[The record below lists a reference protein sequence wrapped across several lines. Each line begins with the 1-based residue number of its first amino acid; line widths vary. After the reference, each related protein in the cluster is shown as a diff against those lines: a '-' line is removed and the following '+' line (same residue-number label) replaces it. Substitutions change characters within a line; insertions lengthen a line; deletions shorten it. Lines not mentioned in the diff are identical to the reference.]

1 MLAFFVRRVI
11 YAIIAMWAVSVI
23 SFVIIN
29 LPAGDFVTTY
39 IATQL
44 ATGNLILEHEAES
57 LREFYG
63 LNDPIYIQ
71 YTKWITRILRGQLG
85 FSFEF
90 EAPVEQVLRMNL
102 FETLILGAGAVV
114 FIWVVAI
121 PIGIYSA
128 VKQYSIGDY
137 TATFFGFLG
146 LGIPDFLIALV
157 LMWLIWDNT
166 GFLATGL
173 YSDEY
178 RTAAWSF
185 AKIWDLAKHLILPVA
200 ILGTAGTAALVRVM
214 RANLLDEL
222 KKPYVTTA
230 RAKGLTEWQI
240 IMKYPVR
247 YALNPVISLTAYILP
262 FIISGSV
269 VLSFVLDL
277 PTIGRDFLRA
287 LTAQDIY
294 LSGAVI
300 LFSGWLTI
308 IGTFGSDLLLA
319 WVDPRIRLEED

>member
-1 MLAFFVRRVI
+1 MLAFVLRRLI
-11 YAIIAMWAVSVI
+11 YAVIAMWAVSII

-44 ATGNLILEHEAES
+44 ATGNLVLEDEAES

-63 LNDPIYIQ
+63 LNDPVYVQ
-71 YTKWITRILRGQLG
+71 YSKWITRILQGELG

-90 EAPVEQVLRMNL
+90 NAPVRTVLEMNL
-102 FETLILGAGAVV
+102 LNTLVLGVFAVV
-114 FIWVVAI
+114 FVWCMAI

-128 VKQYSIGDY
+128 VKQYSPGDY
-137 TATFFGFLG
+137 VATFFGYAG
-146 LGIPDFLIALV
+146 LAIPDFMIALV
-157 LMWLIWDNT
+157 AASLIWTTT
-166 GFLATGL
+166 GYLAVGL
-173 YSDEY
+173 YSVEY
-178 RTAAWSF
+178 QTAPWSL
-185 AKIWDLAKHLILPVA
+185 AKAWDLVKHLLLPVI
-200 ILGTAGTAALVRVM
+200 ILGTAGTATLIRIM

-230 RAKGLTEWQI
+230 RAKGLTEWQVI
-240 IMKYPVR
+240 RKYPVR
-247 YALNPVISLTAYILP
+247 YALNPVISMTAYILP

-269 VLSFVLDL
+269 ILSVVLDL

-287 LTAQDIY
+287 LLAQDVY

-300 LFSGWLTI
+300 LASGWLTI
-308 IGTFGSDLLLA
+308 IGTFVSDLLLA

>member
-1 MLAFFVRRVI
+1 MLAFVLRRLI
-11 YAIIAMWAVSVI
+11 YAVIAMWAVSII

-44 ATGNLILEHEAES
+44 ATGNLVLEDEAES

-63 LNDPIYIQ
+63 LNDPVYVQ
-71 YTKWITRILRGQLG
+71 YSKWITRILQGELG

-90 EAPVEQVLRMNL
+90 NAPVRTVLEMNL
-102 FETLILGAGAVV
+102 LNTLVLGVFAVV
-114 FIWVVAI
+114 FVWCMAI

-128 VKQYSIGDY
+128 VKQYSPGDY
-137 TATFFGFLG
+137 TATFFGYAG
-146 LGIPDFLIALV
+146 LAIPDFMIALV
-157 LMWLIWDNT
+157 AASLIWTTT
-166 GFLATGL
+166 GYLAVGL
-173 YSDEY
+173 YSVEY
-178 RTAAWSF
+178 QTAPWSF
-185 AKIWDLAKHLILPVA
+185 AKTWDLVKHLLLPVI
-200 ILGTAGTAALVRVM
+200 ILGTAGTATLIRIM

-230 RAKGLTEWQI
+230 RAKGLTEWQVI
-240 IMKYPVR
+240 RKYPVR
-247 YALNPVISLTAYILP
+247 YALNPVISMTAYILP

-269 VLSFVLDL
+269 ILSVVLDL

-287 LTAQDIY
+287 LLAQDVY

-300 LFSGWLTI
+300 LASGWLTI
-308 IGTFGSDLLLA
+308 IGTFVSDLLLA

>member
-1 MLAFFVRRVI
+1 MLSFLIRRFI

-44 ATGNLILEHEAES
+44 ATGNLILEDEAES

-63 LNDPIYIQ
+63 LNDPVYVQ
-71 YTKWITRILRGQLG
+71 YGKWIGRILRGQLG

-90 EAPVEQVLRMNL
+90 NAPVRQVLEMNL
-102 FETLILGAGAVV
+102 LNTILLGVFAVV
-114 FIWVVAI
+114 FVWVVAI

-128 VKQYSIGDY
+128 VKQYSVGDY
-137 TATFFGFLG
+137 VVTFFGYMG
-146 LGIPDFLIALV
+146 LAIPDFLIALV
-157 LMWLIWDNT
+157 LAYVIFDLT

-173 YSDEY
+173 YSADY
-178 RTAAWSF
+178 QTAPWSF
-185 AKIWDLAKHLILPVA
+185 AKVWDLIKHLIMPVA
-200 ILGTAGTAALVRVM
+200 ILGTAGTATIIRIL

-230 RAKGLTEWQI
+230 RAKGLTEWQL

-247 YALNPVISLTAYILP
+247 YALNPVISMTAYILP

-269 VLSFVLDL
+269 ILSTVLDL

-300 LFSGWLTI
+300 LFAGWLTI
-308 IGTFGSDLLLA
+308 LGTFISDLLLA
-319 WVDPRIRLEED
+319 WVDPRVRLEDS

>member
-1 MLAFFVRRVI
+1 MLAFFIRRII

-44 ATGNLILEHEAES
+44 ATGNLILEAEAES
-57 LREFYG
+57 LREHYG
-63 LNDPIYIQ
+63 LNDPVYVQ
-71 YTKWITRILRGQLG
+71 YAKWFTRILRGQLG

-90 EAPVEQVLRMNL
+90 TEPVRIVLERNL
-102 FETLILGAGAVV
+102 LNTLLLGTFTVV

-128 VKQYSIGDY
+128 VKQYSVGDY
-137 TATFFGFLG
+137 VATFLGFLG
-146 LGIPDFLIALV
+146 LGIPDFLIGLVAL
-157 LMWLIWDNT
+157 WLILDLT

-173 YSDEY
+173 YSVEY

-185 AKIWDLAKHLILPVA
+185 AKMWDLAKHLILPVA
-200 ILGTAGTAALVRVM
+200 ILGTAGTAALIRVT

-230 RAKGLTEWQI
+230 RAKGLTEWQL

-247 YALNPVISLTAYILP
+247 YALNPVISLTAYVLP

-277 PTIGRDFLRA
+277 PTIGRDFLKA

-308 IGTFGSDLLLA
+308 IGTFVSDLLLA

>member
-1 MLAFFVRRVI
+1 MLTFFLRRII

-44 ATGNLILEHEAES
+44 ATGNLVLEDEAES
-57 LREFYG
+57 LRDFYG

-71 YTKWITRILRGQLG
+71 YSKWITRILQGNLG

-90 EAPVEQVLRMNL
+90 NAPVRTVLEMNL
-102 FETLILGAGAVV
+102 FNTLILGAGAIV
-114 FIWVVAI
+114 FIWIVAI
-121 PIGIYSA
+121 PIGIFSA

-137 TATFFGFLG
+137 IATFFGFLG
-146 LGIPDFLIALV
+146 IGIPDFLIGLVAL
-157 LMWLIWDNT
+157 WLIFDLT
-166 GFLATGL
+166 GFLAVGL
-173 YSDEY
+173 NDIEY
-178 RTAAWSF
+178 RNAAWSF
-185 AKIWDLAKHLILPVA
+185 AKVWDLVKHLILPVV
-200 ILGTAGTAALVRVM
+200 ILGTAGTATLIRIM

-230 RAKGLTEWQI
+230 RAKGLTEWQL

-269 VLSFVLDL
+269 VLSYVLDL

-300 LFSGWLTI
+300 LGSGWLTI
-308 IGTFGSDLLLA
+308 IGTFVSDLLLA
-319 WVDPRIRLEED
+319 WVDPRIRLEDD

>member
-1 MLAFFVRRVI
+1 MLAFFVRRLI
-11 YAIIAMWAVSVI
+11 YAVIAMWAVSVI

-44 ATGNLILEHEAES
+44 ATGNLILEDEAES
-57 LREFYG
+57 LRDFYG
-63 LNDPIYIQ
+63 LNDPVYVQ
-71 YTKWITRILRGQLG
+71 YAKWITRILRGQLG

-90 EAPVEQVLRMNL
+90 NAPVRQVLGMNL
-102 FETLILGAGAVV
+102 FNTLILGAGAIV
-114 FIWVVAI
+114 FIWIVAI

-128 VKQYSIGDY
+128 VKQYSPGDY
-137 TATFFGFLG
+137 IATFFGFLG
-146 LGIPDFLIALV
+146 IGIPDFLIGLVAL
-157 LMWLIWDNT
+157 WLIFDLT
-166 GFLATGL
+166 GFLAVGL
-173 YSDEY
+173 YSVEY
-178 RTAAWSF
+178 RTAPWSF
-185 AKIWDLAKHLILPVA
+185 AKAWDLAKHLILPVA
-200 ILGTAGTAALVRVM
+200 ILGTAGTATLIRIM

-230 RAKGLTEWQI
+230 RAKGLTEWQLI
-240 IMKYPVR
+240 AKYPVR

-269 VLSFVLDL
+269 VLSYVLDL

-300 LFSGWLTI
+300 LFAGWLTI

-319 WVDPRIRLEED
+319 WVDPRIRLEDD

>member
-1 MLAFFVRRVI
+1 MLAFFIRRFI
-11 YAIIAMWAVSVI
+11 YAIIAMWAVSII

-44 ATGNLILEHEAES
+44 ATGNLVLEEEAES

-63 LNDPIYIQ
+63 LNDPIYVQ

-90 EAPVEQVLRMNL
+90 TEPVRTVLERNL
-102 FETLILGAGAVV
+102 LETVLLGAFAVV
-114 FIWVVAI
+114 FIWIVAI

-128 VKQYSIGDY
+128 VKQYSPGDY
-137 TATFFGFLG
+137 IATFFGFLG

-157 LMWLIWDNT
+157 MLWLIWDNT

-173 YSDEY
+173 YSAEY
-178 RTAAWSF
+178 TTAPWSF
-185 AKIWDLAKHLILPVA
+185 AKVWDLVKHLILPVT
-200 ILGTAGTAALVRVM
+200 ILGTAGTATLVRIM

-230 RAKGLTEWQI
+230 RAKGVTEFQL

-262 FIISGSV
+262 FIISGSII
-269 VLSFVLDL
+269 LSFVLDL

-287 LTAQDIY
+287 LLAQDIY

-308 IGTFGSDLLLA
+308 VGTFFSDLLLA

>member
-1 MLAFFVRRVI
+1 MLAFFLRRLI
-11 YAIIAMWAVSVI
+11 YAIIAMWAVSVV

-44 ATGNLILEHEAES
+44 ATGNLILEDEAES

-63 LNDPIYIQ
+63 LNDPVYLQ

-90 EAPVEQVLRMNL
+90 NAPVEQVLRMNL
-102 FETLILGAGAVV
+102 LETVVLGTGAIV
-114 FIWVVAI
+114 FIWIVAI
-121 PIGIYSA
+121 PIGVYSA

-308 IGTFGSDLLLA
+308 LGTFGSDLLLA

>member
-1 MLAFFVRRVI
+1 MLAFVLRRLI
-11 YAIIAMWAVSVI
+11 YAIIAMWAVSII

-44 ATGNLILEHEAES
+44 ATGNLVLEDEAES

-63 LNDPIYIQ
+63 LNDPVYVQ
-71 YTKWITRILRGQLG
+71 YSKWITRILQGELG

-90 EAPVEQVLRMNL
+90 NAPVRTVLEMNL
-102 FETLILGAGAVV
+102 LNTLVLGVFAVV
-114 FIWVVAI
+114 FVWCMAI

-128 VKQYSIGDY
+128 VKQYSPGDY
-137 TATFFGFLG
+137 TATFFGYAG
-146 LGIPDFLIALV
+146 LAIPDFMIALV
-157 LMWLIWDNT
+157 AASLIWTTT
-166 GFLATGL
+166 GYLAVGL
-173 YSDEY
+173 YSVEY
-178 RTAAWSF
+178 QTAPWSF
-185 AKIWDLAKHLILPVA
+185 AKAWDLVKHLLLPVI
-200 ILGTAGTAALVRVM
+200 ILGTAGTATLIRIM

-230 RAKGLTEWQI
+230 RAKGLTEWQVI
-240 IMKYPVR
+240 RKYPVR
-247 YALNPVISLTAYILP
+247 YALNPVISMTAYILP

-269 VLSFVLDL
+269 ILSVVLDL

-287 LTAQDIY
+287 LLAQDVY

-300 LFSGWLTI
+300 LASGWLTI
-308 IGTFGSDLLLA
+308 IGTFVSDLLLA

>member
-44 ATGNLILEHEAES
+44 ATGNLVLEAEAES
-57 LREFYG
+57 LREHYG
-63 LNDPIYIQ
+63 LNDPVYVQ
-71 YTKWITRILRGQLG
+71 YSKWITRILRGQLG

-90 EAPVEQVLRMNL
+90 TEPVRTVLERNL
-102 FETLILGAGAVV
+102 LNTLLLGTFTVV

-128 VKQYSIGDY
+128 VKQYSVGDY
-137 TATFFGFLG
+137 VATFLGFLG
-146 LGIPDFLIALV
+146 LGIPDFLIGLIAL
-157 LMWLIWDNT
+157 WLILDLT

-173 YSDEY
+173 YSVEY

-185 AKIWDLAKHLILPVA
+185 AKMWDLAKHMILPVA
-200 ILGTAGTAALVRVM
+200 ILGTAGTAALIRVT

-230 RAKGLTEWQI
+230 RAKGLTEWQL

-247 YALNPVISLTAYILP
+247 YALNPVISLTAYVLP

-277 PTIGRDFLRA
+277 PTIGRDFLKA

-308 IGTFGSDLLLA
+308 IGTFVSDLLLA

>member
-1 MLAFFVRRVI
+1 MLAFVLRRLI
-11 YAIIAMWAVSVI
+11 YAVIAMWAVSII

-44 ATGNLILEHEAES
+44 ATGNIVLEDEAES

-63 LNDPIYIQ
+63 LNDPVYVQ
-71 YTKWITRILRGQLG
+71 YSKWITRILQGELG

-90 EAPVEQVLRMNL
+90 NAPVRTVLEMNL
-102 FETLILGAGAVV
+102 LNTLVLGVFAVV
-114 FIWVVAI
+114 FVWCMAI

-128 VKQYSIGDY
+128 VKQYSPGDY
-137 TATFFGFLG
+137 FATFFGYAG
-146 LGIPDFLIALV
+146 LAIPDFMIALV
-157 LMWLIWDNT
+157 VASLIWTTT
-166 GFLATGL
+166 GYLAVGL
-173 YSDEY
+173 YSVEY
-178 RTAAWSF
+178 QTAPWSF
-185 AKIWDLAKHLILPVA
+185 AKAWDLTKHLLLPVI
-200 ILGTAGTAALVRVM
+200 ILGTAGTATLIRIM

-230 RAKGLTEWQI
+230 RAKGLTEWQVI
-240 IMKYPVR
+240 RKYPVR
-247 YALNPVISLTAYILP
+247 YALNPVISMTAYILP

-269 VLSFVLDL
+269 ILSVVLDL

-287 LTAQDIY
+287 LLAQDVY

-300 LFSGWLTI
+300 LASGWLTI
-308 IGTFGSDLLLA
+308 IGTFVSDLLLA

>member
-1 MLAFFVRRVI
+1 MLAFLIRRFI

-44 ATGNLILEHEAES
+44 ATGNLVLEDEAES
-57 LREFYG
+57 LRDFYG
-63 LNDPIYIQ
+63 LNDPVYVQ
-71 YTKWITRILRGQLG
+71 YSKWITRILQGKLG

-90 EAPVEQVLRMNL
+90 NAPVETVLAMNL
-102 FETLILGAGAVV
+102 LNTLLLGAGAIF
-114 FIWVVAI
+114 FIWIVAI

-128 VKQYSIGDY
+128 VKQYSPGDY
-137 TATFFGFLG
+137 VATFFGYLG
-146 LGIPDFLIALV
+146 LAIPDFLIALV
-157 LMWLIWDNT
+157 VAYLIFDLT
-166 GFLATGL
+166 GFLATDL
-173 YSDEY
+173 YSAEY
-178 RTAAWSF
+178 RTAPWSF
-185 AKIWDLAKHLILPVA
+185 AKAWDLMKHLVLPVI
-200 ILGTAGTAALVRVM
+200 ILGTAGTATLIRIT

-230 RAKGLTEWQI
+230 RAKGLTEWQL

-269 VLSFVLDL
+269 ILSTVLDL

-319 WVDPRIRLEED
+319 WVDPRIRLEGD

>member
-1 MLAFFVRRVI
+1 MLAFVLRRLI
-11 YAIIAMWAVSVI
+11 YAVIAMWAVSII

-44 ATGNLILEHEAES
+44 ATGNLVLEDEAES

-63 LNDPIYIQ
+63 LNDPVYVQ
-71 YTKWITRILRGQLG
+71 YSKWITRILQGELG

-90 EAPVEQVLRMNL
+90 NAPVRTVLEMNL
-102 FETLILGAGAVV
+102 LNTLVLGVFAVIFV
-114 FIWVVAI
+114 WCMAI

-128 VKQYSIGDY
+128 VKQYSPGDY
-137 TATFFGFLG
+137 FATFFGYAG
-146 LGIPDFLIALV
+146 LAIPDFMIALV
-157 LMWLIWDNT
+157 VASLIWSTT
-166 GFLATGL
+166 GYLAVGL
-173 YSDEY
+173 YSVEY
-178 RTAAWSF
+178 QTAPWSF
-185 AKIWDLAKHLILPVA
+185 AKAWDLVKHLLLPVI
-200 ILGTAGTAALVRVM
+200 ILGTAGTATLIRIM

-230 RAKGLTEWQI
+230 RAKGLTEWQVI
-240 IMKYPVR
+240 RKYPVR
-247 YALNPVISLTAYILP
+247 YALNPVISMTAYILP

-269 VLSFVLDL
+269 ILSVVLDL

-287 LTAQDIY
+287 LLAQDVY

-300 LFSGWLTI
+300 LASGWLTI
-308 IGTFGSDLLLA
+308 IGTFVSDLLLA

>member
-1 MLAFFVRRVI
+1 MLAFILRRLI
-11 YAIIAMWAVSVI
+11 YAVIAMWAVSII

-44 ATGNLILEHEAES
+44 ATGNLVLEDEAES

-63 LNDPIYIQ
+63 LNDPVYVQ
-71 YTKWITRILRGQLG
+71 YAKWITRILQGELG

-90 EAPVEQVLRMNL
+90 NAPVRTVLEMNL
-102 FETLILGAGAVV
+102 LNTLVLGVFAVV
-114 FIWVVAI
+114 FVWCMAI

-128 VKQYSIGDY
+128 VKQYSPGDY
-137 TATFFGFLG
+137 VATFFGYAG
-146 LGIPDFLIALV
+146 LAIPDFMIALV
-157 LMWLIWDNT
+157 AASLIWTTT
-166 GFLATGL
+166 GYLAVGL
-173 YSDEY
+173 YSVEY
-178 RTAAWSF
+178 QTAPWSL
-185 AKIWDLAKHLILPVA
+185 AKAWDLVKHLLLPVI
-200 ILGTAGTAALVRVM
+200 ILGTAGTATLIRIM

-230 RAKGLTEWQI
+230 RAKGLTEWQVI
-240 IMKYPVR
+240 RKYPVR
-247 YALNPVISLTAYILP
+247 YALNPVISMTAYILP

-269 VLSFVLDL
+269 ILSVVLDL

-287 LTAQDIY
+287 LLAQDVY

-300 LFSGWLTI
+300 LASGWLTI
-308 IGTFGSDLLLA
+308 IGTFVSDLLLA

>member
-1 MLAFFVRRVI
+1 MLAFVLRRLI
-11 YAIIAMWAVSVI
+11 YAVIAMWAVSII

-44 ATGNLILEHEAES
+44 ATGNLVLEDEAES

-63 LNDPIYIQ
+63 LNDPVYVQ
-71 YTKWITRILRGQLG
+71 YAKWITRILQGELG

-90 EAPVEQVLRMNL
+90 NAPVRTVLEMNL
-102 FETLILGAGAVV
+102 LNTLVLGVFAVV
-114 FIWVVAI
+114 FVWCMAI

-128 VKQYSIGDY
+128 VKQYSPGDY
-137 TATFFGFLG
+137 VATFFGYAG
-146 LGIPDFLIALV
+146 LAIPDFMIALV
-157 LMWLIWDNT
+157 AASLIWTTT
-166 GFLATGL
+166 GYLAVGL
-173 YSDEY
+173 YSVEY
-178 RTAAWSF
+178 QTAPWSL
-185 AKIWDLAKHLILPVA
+185 AKAWDLVKHLLLPVI
-200 ILGTAGTAALVRVM
+200 ILGTAGTATLIRIM

-230 RAKGLTEWQI
+230 RAKGLTEWQVI
-240 IMKYPVR
+240 RKYPVR
-247 YALNPVISLTAYILP
+247 YALNPVISMTAYILP

-269 VLSFVLDL
+269 ILSVVLDL

-287 LTAQDIY
+287 LLAQDVY

-300 LFSGWLTI
+300 LASGWLTI
-308 IGTFGSDLLLA
+308 IGTFVSDLLLA

>member
-1 MLAFFVRRVI
+1 MLAFFLRRVI
-11 YAIIAMWAVSVI
+11 YAVIAMWAVSVI

-44 ATGNLILEHEAES
+44 ATGNLVLEDEAES

-63 LNDPIYIQ
+63 LNDPVYVQ
-71 YTKWITRILRGQLG
+71 YAKWITRILQGELG

-90 EAPVEQVLRMNL
+90 NAPVRTVLEMNL
-102 FETLILGAGAVV
+102 LNTLVLGMFAVV
-114 FIWVVAI
+114 FVWCMAI

-128 VKQYSIGDY
+128 VKQYSPGDY
-137 TATFFGFLG
+137 VATFFGYAG
-146 LGIPDFLIALV
+146 LAIPDFMIALV
-157 LMWLIWDNT
+157 VASLIWTTT
-166 GFLATGL
+166 GYLAVGL
-173 YSDEY
+173 YSVEY
-178 RTAAWSF
+178 QTAPWSF
-185 AKIWDLAKHLILPVA
+185 AKVWDLMKHLLLPVI
-200 ILGTAGTAALVRVM
+200 ILGTAGTATLIRIL

-230 RAKGLTEWQI
+230 RAKGLTEWQVI
-240 IMKYPVR
+240 RKYPVR
-247 YALNPVISLTAYILP
+247 YALNPVISMTAYILP

-269 VLSFVLDL
+269 ILSVVLDL

-287 LTAQDIY
+287 LLAQDVY

-300 LFSGWLTI
+300 LASGWLTI
-308 IGTFGSDLLLA
+308 IGTFVSDLLLA

>member
-1 MLAFFVRRVI
+1 MLTFFIRRLI
-11 YAIIAMWAVSVI
+11 YAVIAMWAVSVV

-44 ATGNLILEHEAES
+44 ATGNLVLEDEAES
-57 LREFYG
+57 LRAFYG
-63 LNDPIYIQ
+63 LNDPIHVQ
-71 YTKWITRILRGQLG
+71 YSKWITRILQGNLG

-90 EAPVEQVLRMNL
+90 NAPVRVVLGMNL
-102 FETLILGAGAVV
+102 LNTLLLGAFAVI
-114 FIWVVAI
+114 FIWIIAI

-128 VKQYSIGDY
+128 VKQYSPGDY
-137 TATFFGFLG
+137 IATFLGFVG

-157 LMWLIWDNT
+157 MLWLIWDTT

-173 YSDEY
+173 YSSEFT
-178 RTAAWSF
+178 TAPWSF
-185 AKIWDLAKHLILPVA
+185 AKAWDLMKHLILPVT
-200 ILGTAGTAALVRVM
+200 ILGTAGTATLIRIM

-230 RAKGLTEWQI
+230 RAKGVTEWQLI
-240 IMKYPVR
+240 LKYPVR

-269 VLSFVLDL
+269 VLSYVLDL

-300 LFSGWLTI
+300 LGAGWLTI
-308 IGTFGSDLLLA
+308 IGTFFSDLLLA

>member
-1 MLAFFVRRVI
+1 MLAFFIRRVI

-44 ATGNLILEHEAES
+44 ATGNMVLEDEAEN

-63 LNDPIYIQ
+63 LNDPLYVQ
-71 YTKWITRILRGQLG
+71 YAKWITRILRGQLG

-102 FETLILGAGAVV
+102 FETLVLGAGAIV
-114 FIWVVAI
+114 FIWVVAL

-185 AKIWDLAKHLILPVA
+185 AKILDLAKHLILPVA

>member
-1 MLAFFVRRVI
+1 MLAFFLRRII
-11 YAIIAMWAVSVI
+11 YAIIAMWAVSII

-39 IATQL
+39 IAVQL
-44 ATGNLILEHEAES
+44 ATGNLVLEAEAES
-57 LREFYG
+57 LRELYG
-63 LNDPIYIQ
+63 LNDPIYVQ
-71 YTKWITRILRGQLG
+71 YAKWITNILQGNLG

-90 EAPVEQVLRMNL
+90 NAPVRIVLGMNL
-102 FETLILGAGAVV
+102 LSTLLLGFFAIV
-114 FIWVVAI
+114 FVWVVAI

-128 VKQYSIGDY
+128 VKQYSAGDY
-137 TATFFGFLG
+137 TVTFLGFLG
-146 LGIPDFLIALV
+146 LAIPDFLIGLVALWV
-157 LMWLIWDNT
+157 IFDQT
-166 GFLATGL
+166 TFLATGL
-173 YSDEY
+173 YSFEY
-178 RTAAWSF
+178 ATAPWSF
-185 AKIWDLAKHLILPVA
+185 GKAWDLAKHMLLPVL
-200 ILGTAGTAALVRVM
+200 ILGTAGTAALVRIM

-230 RAKGLTEWQI
+230 RAKGLTEWQL

-262 FIISGSV
+262 FIISGSI

-287 LTAQDIY
+287 LLAQDIY

-300 LFSGWLTI
+300 LAAGWLTI
-308 IGTFGSDLLLA
+308 IGTFVSDLLLA
-319 WVDPRIRLEED
+319 WVDPRIRLEDD

>member
-1 MLAFFVRRVI
+1 MLAFFLRRLI
-11 YAIIAMWAVSVI
+11 YAVIAMWAVSVV

-44 ATGNLILEHEAES
+44 ATGNLVLEDEAES
-57 LREFYG
+57 LRDFYG
-63 LNDPIYIQ
+63 LNDPIHVQ
-71 YTKWITRILRGQLG
+71 YSKWIARILQGNLG

-90 EAPVEQVLRMNL
+90 NAPVRVVLGMNL
-102 FETLILGAGAVV
+102 LNTLILGAGAIV

-146 LGIPDFLIALV
+146 IGIPDFLIGLVAL
-157 LMWLIWDNT
+157 WLIFDLT
-166 GFLATGL
+166 GFLAVGL
-173 YSDEY
+173 NSVEF
-178 RTAAWSF
+178 RNAAWSF
-185 AKIWDLAKHLILPVA
+185 AKVWDLAKHLILPVV
-200 ILGTAGTAALVRVM
+200 ILGTAGTATLIRIM

-230 RAKGLTEWQI
+230 RAKGLTEWQL

-262 FIISGSV
+262 FIISGSI
-269 VLSFVLDL
+269 VLSYVLDL

-294 LSGAVI
+294 LSGAII
-300 LFSGWLTI
+300 LGAGWLTI
-308 IGTFGSDLLLA
+308 IGTFVSDLLLA
-319 WVDPRIRLEED
+319 WADPRIRLEED

>member
-1 MLAFFVRRVI
+1 MLAFFLRRLI
-11 YAIIAMWAVSVI
+11 YAVIAMWAVSVI

-44 ATGNLILEHEAES
+44 NTGNIILEDEAES

-63 LNDPIYIQ
+63 LNDPVYVQ
-71 YTKWITRILRGQLG
+71 YAKWITRILRGELG

-90 EAPVEQVLRMNL
+90 NAPVRTVLSMNL
-102 FETLILGAGAVV
+102 LNTLLLGTGAII
-114 FIWVVAI
+114 FIWIVAI

-137 TATFFGFLG
+137 VATFFGYLG
-146 LGIPDFLIALV
+146 LAIPDFLIALV
-157 LMWLIWDNT
+157 VAYLIFDLT
-166 GFLATGL
+166 GFLATDL
-173 YSDEY
+173 YSAGY
-178 RTAAWSF
+178 RTAPWSF
-185 AKIWDLAKHLILPVA
+185 AKAIDLGKHLVLPVM
-200 ILGTAGTAALVRVM
+200 ILGTAGTATLIRIM

-230 RAKGLTEWQI
+230 RAKGVSEFQL

-269 VLSFVLDL
+269 ILSTVLDL

-287 LTAQDIY
+287 LTAQDVY

-319 WVDPRIRLEED
+319 WVDPRIRLEDD

>member
-1 MLAFFVRRVI
+1 MLAFFLRRVI
-11 YAIIAMWAVSVI
+11 YAIIAMWAVSII

-44 ATGNLILEHEAES
+44 NTGNIILEDEAES

-63 LNDPIYIQ
+63 LNDPVYVQ
-71 YTKWITRILRGQLG
+71 YAKWITRILRGELG

-90 EAPVEQVLRMNL
+90 NAPVRTVLSMNL
-102 FETLILGAGAVV
+102 LNTLLLGTGAIV
-114 FIWVVAI
+114 FIWIVAI

-137 TATFFGFLG
+137 VATFFGYLG
-146 LGIPDFLIALV
+146 LAIPDFLIALV
-157 LMWLIWDNT
+157 VAYLIFDLT
-166 GFLATGL
+166 GFLATDL
-173 YSDEY
+173 YSAGY
-178 RTAAWSF
+178 RTAPWSF
-185 AKIWDLAKHLILPVA
+185 AKAIDLGKHLVLPVV
-200 ILGTAGTAALVRVM
+200 ILGTAGTATLIRIM

-230 RAKGLTEWQI
+230 RAKGVSEFQL

-269 VLSFVLDL
+269 ILSTVLDL

-287 LTAQDIY
+287 LTAQDVY

-319 WVDPRIRLEED
+319 WVDPRIRLEDD

>member
-1 MLAFFVRRVI
+1 MLAFFLRRIV
-11 YAIIAMWAVSVI
+11 YAVIAMWAVSVI

-44 ATGNLILEHEAES
+44 ATGNLVLEDEAES
-57 LREFYG
+57 LRDFYG
-63 LNDPIYIQ
+63 LNDPVYVQ
-71 YTKWITRILRGQLG
+71 YSKWIARILRGQLG

-90 EAPVEQVLRMNL
+90 NAPVRTVLEMNL
-102 FETLILGAGAVV
+102 LNTLLLGFFAVI

-128 VKQYSIGDY
+128 VKQYSPGDY
-137 TATFFGFLG
+137 IATFFGFLG
-146 LGIPDFLIALV
+146 LGIPDFLIGLV
-157 LMWLIWDNT
+157 LLWLIWDNT

-178 RTAAWSF
+178 RSASWSF
-185 AKIWDLAKHLILPVA
+185 AKAWDLVKHLILPVA
-200 ILGTAGTAALVRVM
+200 ILGTAGTAALIRVM

-240 IMKYPVR
+240 IIKYPVR

-262 FIISGSV
+262 FIISGSII
-269 VLSFVLDL
+269 LSFVLDL

-300 LFSGWLTI
+300 LGAGWMTI
-308 IGTFGSDLLLA
+308 IGTFVSDLLLA
-319 WVDPRIRLEED
+319 WVDPRIRLGED

>member
-1 MLAFFVRRVI
+1 MLAFFIRRVI

-44 ATGNLILEHEAES
+44 NTGNIILEDEAES

-63 LNDPIYIQ
+63 LNDPVYVQ
-71 YTKWITRILRGQLG
+71 YAKWITRILRGQLG

-90 EAPVEQVLRMNL
+90 NAPVEQVLRMNL

-269 VLSFVLDL
+269 VLSYVLDL

>member
-1 MLAFFVRRVI
+1 
-11 YAIIAMWAVSVI
+11 MWAVSVI

-39 IATQL
+39 IATQQN
-44 ATGNLILEHEAES
+44 TGNMILADEAES
-57 LREFYG
+57 LREYYG
-63 LNDPIYIQ
+63 LNDPVYVQ
-71 YTKWITRILRGQLG
+71 YAKWITRILRGELG

-90 EAPVEQVLRMNL
+90 NAPVERVLSMNL
-102 FETLILGAGAVV
+102 LNTLLLGTGAII
-114 FIWVVAI
+114 FIWIVAI

-128 VKQYSIGDY
+128 VKQYSVGDY
-137 TATFFGFLG
+137 VATFFGYLG
-146 LGIPDFLIALV
+146 LAIPDFLIALV
-157 LMWLIWDNT
+157 VAYLVWKLT
-166 GFLATGL
+166 GFLATDL
-173 YSDEY
+173 YSAGY
-178 RTAAWSF
+178 RTAPWSF
-185 AKIWDLAKHLILPVA
+185 AKAIDLGKHLILPVM
-200 ILGTAGTAALVRVM
+200 ILGTAGTATLIRIM

-230 RAKGLTEWQI
+230 RAKGVSEFQL

-269 VLSFVLDL
+269 ILSTVLDL

-287 LTAQDIY
+287 LTAQDVY

-319 WVDPRIRLEED
+319 WVDPRIRLEDD

>member
-1 MLAFFVRRVI
+1 MLAFLIRRFI

-44 ATGNLILEHEAES
+44 ATGNLVLEDEAES
-57 LREFYG
+57 LRDFYG
-63 LNDPIYIQ
+63 LNDPVYVQ
-71 YTKWITRILRGQLG
+71 YSKWITRILRGQLG

-90 EAPVEQVLRMNL
+90 NAPVEQVLRMNL
-102 FETLILGAGAVV
+102 FETLVLGAGAIV

-121 PIGIYSA
+121 PIGVYSA

-157 LMWLIWDNT
+157 LLWVIWDNT

-178 RTAAWSF
+178 RTADWSF
-185 AKIWDLAKHLILPVA
+185 AKIWDLAKHLILPVV

-240 IMKYPVR
+240 ILKYPVR

-319 WVDPRIRLEED
+319 WVDPRIRLEDD

>member
-1 MLAFFVRRVI
+1 MLAFFIRRI
-11 YAIIAMWAVSVI
+11 LYAIIAMWAVSII

-44 ATGNLILEHEAES
+44 ATGNLVLEEEAET

-63 LNDPIYIQ
+63 LNDPIHVQ

-90 EAPVEQVLRMNL
+90 TEPVRTVLERNL
-102 FETLILGAGAVV
+102 LETMLLGAFAVV
-114 FIWVVAI
+114 FIWIVAI

-128 VKQYSIGDY
+128 VKQYSPGDY
-137 TATFFGFLG
+137 IATFFGFLG

-157 LMWLIWDNT
+157 MLWLIWDNT

-173 YSDEY
+173 YSAEY
-178 RTAAWSF
+178 TTAPWSF
-185 AKIWDLAKHLILPVA
+185 AKVWDLVKHLILPVT
-200 ILGTAGTAALVRVM
+200 ILGTAGTATLVRIM

-230 RAKGLTEWQI
+230 RAKGVTEFQL

-262 FIISGSV
+262 FIISGSII
-269 VLSFVLDL
+269 LSFVLDL

-287 LTAQDIY
+287 LLAQDIY

-308 IGTFGSDLLLA
+308 IGTFFSDLLLA

>member
-1 MLAFFVRRVI
+1 MLAFIIRRFL

-44 ATGNLILEHEAES
+44 ATGNLVLEDEAES

-63 LNDPIYIQ
+63 LNDPVYVQ
-71 YTKWITRILRGQLG
+71 YTKWISRILRGELG

-90 EAPVEQVLRMNL
+90 NAPVRTVLEMNL
-102 FETLILGAGAVV
+102 LNTVLLGTFAMV
-114 FIWVVAI
+114 FIWTAAI

-128 VKQYSIGDY
+128 VKQYSVGDY
-137 TATFFGFLG
+137 IATFFGFVG
-146 LGIPDFLIALV
+146 LGIPDFLIGLVAL
-157 LMWLIWDNT
+157 WLIFDLT
-166 GFLATGL
+166 GFLATDL
-173 YSDEY
+173 YSAEY
-178 RTAAWSF
+178 RTAPWSF
-185 AKIWDLAKHLILPVA
+185 AKALDLGKHLILPVI
-200 ILGTAGTAALVRVM
+200 ILGMSGTASLIRIT

-230 RAKGLTEWQI
+230 RAKGLSEFQL

-247 YALNPVISLTAYILP
+247 YALNPAISLTAYILP
-262 FIISGSV
+262 FVISGSV
-269 VLSFVLDL
+269 VLSFVLNL

-287 LTAQDIY
+287 LTAQDVY

-319 WVDPRIRLEED
+319 WVDPRIRLEDD

>member
-269 VLSFVLDL
+269 VLSYVLDL

>member
-1 MLAFFVRRVI
+1 MLAFFLRRLI
-11 YAIIAMWAVSVI
+11 YAVIAMWAVSVI

-44 ATGNLILEHEAES
+44 ATGNLVLEDEAES

-63 LNDPIYIQ
+63 LNDPVYVQ
-71 YTKWITRILRGQLG
+71 YAKWITRILQGELG

-90 EAPVEQVLRMNL
+90 NAPVRTVLEMNL
-102 FETLILGAGAVV
+102 LNTLVLGVFAVV
-114 FIWVVAI
+114 FVWTVAI
-121 PIGIYSA
+121 PIGIFSA
-128 VKQYSIGDY
+128 VKQYSVGDY
-137 TATFFGFLG
+137 FATFFGYAG
-146 LGIPDFLIALV
+146 LAIPDFMIALV
-157 LMWLIWDNT
+157 VASVIWTTT
-166 GFLATGL
+166 GYLAVGL
-173 YSDEY
+173 YSVEY
-178 RTAAWSF
+178 QTAPWSF
-185 AKIWDLAKHLILPVA
+185 AKAWDLIKHLLMPVI
-200 ILGTAGTAALVRVM
+200 ILGTAGTATLIRIL

-230 RAKGLTEWQI
+230 RAKGLTEWQVI
-240 IMKYPVR
+240 RKYPVR
-247 YALNPVISLTAYILP
+247 YALNPVISMTAYILP

-269 VLSFVLDL
+269 ILSVVLDL

-287 LTAQDIY
+287 LLAQDVY

-300 LFSGWLTI
+300 LASGWLTI
-308 IGTFGSDLLLA
+308 VGTFVSDLLLA

>member
-1 MLAFFVRRVI
+1 MLAFVLRRLI
-11 YAIIAMWAVSVI
+11 YAVIAMWAVSVI

-44 ATGNLILEHEAES
+44 ATGNLVLEDEAES

-63 LNDPIYIQ
+63 LNDPVYVQ
-71 YTKWITRILRGQLG
+71 YSKWITRILQGELG

-90 EAPVEQVLRMNL
+90 NAPVRTVLEMNL
-102 FETLILGAGAVV
+102 LNTLVLGVFAVV
-114 FIWVVAI
+114 FVWCMAI

-128 VKQYSIGDY
+128 VKQYSPGDY
-137 TATFFGFLG
+137 FATFFGYAG
-146 LGIPDFLIALV
+146 LAIPDFMIALV
-157 LMWLIWDNT
+157 VASLIWSTT
-166 GFLATGL
+166 GYLAVGL
-173 YSDEY
+173 YSVEY
-178 RTAAWSF
+178 QTAPWSF
-185 AKIWDLAKHLILPVA
+185 AKAWDLMKHLLLPVI
-200 ILGTAGTAALVRVM
+200 ILGTAGTATLIRIM

-230 RAKGLTEWQI
+230 RAKGLTEWQVI
-240 IMKYPVR
+240 RKYPVR
-247 YALNPVISLTAYILP
+247 YALNPVISMTAYILP

-269 VLSFVLDL
+269 ILSVVLDL

-287 LTAQDIY
+287 LLAQDVY

-300 LFSGWLTI
+300 LASGWLTI
-308 IGTFGSDLLLA
+308 IGTFVSDLLLA

>member
-1 MLAFFVRRVI
+1 MLTFFLRRVI
-11 YAIIAMWAVSVI
+11 YAIIAMWAVSII

-39 IATQL
+39 IAVQL
-44 ATGNLILEHEAES
+44 ATGNLVLEAEAES
-57 LREFYG
+57 LRELYG
-63 LNDPIYIQ
+63 LNDPIYVQ
-71 YTKWITRILRGQLG
+71 YTKWITNILQGNLG

-90 EAPVEQVLRMNL
+90 NAPVRIVLGMNL
-102 FETLILGAGAVV
+102 FNTLLLGTFAIIFV
-114 FIWVVAI
+114 WVVAI

-128 VKQYSIGDY
+128 VKQYSAGDY
-137 TATFFGFLG
+137 TVTFFGFLG
-146 LGIPDFLIALV
+146 LAIPDFLIGLVALWV
-157 LMWLIWDNT
+157 IFDQT

-173 YSDEY
+173 HSAEY
-178 RTAAWSF
+178 TTAPWSF
-185 AKIWDLAKHLILPVA
+185 GKAWDLAKHMLLPVL
-200 ILGTAGTAALVRVM
+200 ILGTAGTATLVRIM

-230 RAKGLTEWQI
+230 RAKGLTEWQL

-262 FIISGSV
+262 FIISGSI

-287 LTAQDIY
+287 LLAQDIY

-300 LFSGWLTI
+300 LAAGWLTI
-308 IGTFGSDLLLA
+308 VGTLLSDLLLA
-319 WVDPRIRLEED
+319 WVDPRIRLEDD

>member
-1 MLAFFVRRVI
+1 MLAFFIRRVI

-44 ATGNLILEHEAES
+44 NTGNIILEDEAES

-63 LNDPIYIQ
+63 LNDPVYVQ
-71 YTKWITRILRGQLG
+71 YAKWITRILRGELG

-90 EAPVEQVLRMNL
+90 NAPVRTVLSMNL
-102 FETLILGAGAVV
+102 LNTLLLGTGAIV
-114 FIWVVAI
+114 FIWIVAI

-137 TATFFGFLG
+137 VATFFGYLG
-146 LGIPDFLIALV
+146 LAIPDFLIALV
-157 LMWLIWDNT
+157 VAYLIFDLT
-166 GFLATGL
+166 GFLATDL
-173 YSDEY
+173 YSAGY
-178 RTAAWSF
+178 RTAPWSF
-185 AKIWDLAKHLILPVA
+185 AKAIDLGKHLVLPVV
-200 ILGTAGTAALVRVM
+200 ILGTAGTATLIRIM

-230 RAKGLTEWQI
+230 RAKGVSEFQL

-269 VLSFVLDL
+269 ILSTVLDL

-287 LTAQDIY
+287 LTAQDVY

-319 WVDPRIRLEED
+319 WVDPRIRLEDD

>member
-1 MLAFFVRRVI
+1 MLAFVLRRLI
-11 YAIIAMWAVSVI
+11 YAVIAMWAVSII

-44 ATGNLILEHEAES
+44 ATGNLVLEDEAES

-63 LNDPIYIQ
+63 LNDPVYVQ
-71 YTKWITRILRGQLG
+71 YSKWITRILQGELG

-90 EAPVEQVLRMNL
+90 NAPVRTVLEMNL
-102 FETLILGAGAVV
+102 LNTLVLGVFAVV
-114 FIWVVAI
+114 FVWCMAI

-128 VKQYSIGDY
+128 VKQYSPGDY
-137 TATFFGFLG
+137 FATFFGYAG
-146 LGIPDFLIALV
+146 LAIPDFMIALV
-157 LMWLIWDNT
+157 AASLIWTTT
-166 GFLATGL
+166 GYLAVGL
-173 YSDEY
+173 YSVEY
-178 RTAAWSF
+178 QTAPWSF
-185 AKIWDLAKHLILPVA
+185 AKAWDLVKHLLLPVI
-200 ILGTAGTAALVRVM
+200 ILGTAGTATLIRIM

-230 RAKGLTEWQI
+230 RAKGLTEWQVI
-240 IMKYPVR
+240 RKYPVR
-247 YALNPVISLTAYILP
+247 YALNPVISMTAYILP

-269 VLSFVLDL
+269 ILSVVLDL

-287 LTAQDIY
+287 LLAQDVY

-300 LFSGWLTI
+300 LASGWLTI
-308 IGTFGSDLLLA
+308 IGTFVSDLLLA

>member
-1 MLAFFVRRVI
+1 MLAFFLRRVI

-44 ATGNLILEHEAES
+44 NTGNIILEDEAES

-63 LNDPIYIQ
+63 LNDPVYVQ
-71 YTKWITRILRGQLG
+71 YAKWITRILRGELG

-90 EAPVEQVLRMNL
+90 NAPVRTVLSMNL
-102 FETLILGAGAVV
+102 LNTLLLGTGAIV

-137 TATFFGFLG
+137 VATFFGYLG
-146 LGIPDFLIALV
+146 LAIPDFLIALV
-157 LMWLIWDNT
+157 VAYLIFDLT
-166 GFLATGL
+166 GFLATDL
-173 YSDEY
+173 YSAGY
-178 RTAAWSF
+178 RTAPWSF
-185 AKIWDLAKHLILPVA
+185 AKAIDLGKHLVLPVV
-200 ILGTAGTAALVRVM
+200 ILGTAGTATLIRIM

-230 RAKGLTEWQI
+230 RAKGVSEFQL

-269 VLSFVLDL
+269 ILSTVLDL

-287 LTAQDIY
+287 LTAQDVY

-319 WVDPRIRLEED
+319 WVDPRIRLEDD

>member
-1 MLAFFVRRVI
+1 MLAFFVRRLI

-44 ATGNLILEHEAES
+44 ATGNLVLEDEAES

-63 LNDPIYIQ
+63 LNDPVYVQ
-71 YTKWITRILRGQLG
+71 YAKWVTRILQGELG

-90 EAPVEQVLRMNL
+90 NAPVRTVLEMNL
-102 FETLILGAGAVV
+102 LNTLVLGMFAVV
-114 FIWVVAI
+114 FVWSVAI
-121 PIGIYSA
+121 PIGIFSA
-128 VKQYSIGDY
+128 VKQYSVGDY
-137 TATFFGFLG
+137 IATFFGYAG
-146 LGIPDFLIALV
+146 LAIPDFMIALV
-157 LMWLIWDNT
+157 VASFIWTTT
-166 GFLATGL
+166 GYLAVGL
-173 YSDEY
+173 YSVEY
-178 RTAAWSF
+178 QTAPWSF
-185 AKIWDLAKHLILPVA
+185 AKAWDLVKHLLLPVV
-200 ILGTAGTAALVRVM
+200 ILGTAGTATLIRIL

-230 RAKGLTEWQI
+230 RAKGLTEWQVI
-240 IMKYPVR
+240 RKYPVR
-247 YALNPVISLTAYILP
+247 YALNPVISMTAYILP

-269 VLSFVLDL
+269 ILSVVLDL

-287 LTAQDIY
+287 LLAQDVY

-300 LFSGWLTI
+300 LASGWLTI
-308 IGTFGSDLLLA
+308 IGTFVSDLLLA

>member
-44 ATGNLILEHEAES
+44 ATGNMVLEDEAEN

-63 LNDPIYIQ
+63 LNDPLYVQ
-71 YTKWITRILRGQLG
+71 YAKWITRILRGQLG

-102 FETLILGAGAVV
+102 FETLVLGAGAIV

>member
-1 MLAFFVRRVI
+1 MLAFVLRRLI
-11 YAIIAMWAVSVI
+11 YAVIAMWAVSII

-44 ATGNLILEHEAES
+44 ATGNLVLEDEAES

-63 LNDPIYIQ
+63 LNDPVYVQ
-71 YTKWITRILRGQLG
+71 YSKWITRILQGELG

-90 EAPVEQVLRMNL
+90 NAPVRTVLEMNL
-102 FETLILGAGAVV
+102 LNTLVLGVFAVV
-114 FIWVVAI
+114 FVWCMAI

-128 VKQYSIGDY
+128 VKQYSPGDY
-137 TATFFGFLG
+137 TATFFGYAG
-146 LGIPDFLIALV
+146 LAIPDFMIALV
-157 LMWLIWDNT
+157 AASLIWTTT
-166 GFLATGL
+166 GYLAVGL
-173 YSDEY
+173 YSVEY
-178 RTAAWSF
+178 QTAPWSL
-185 AKIWDLAKHLILPVA
+185 AKAWDLVKHLLLPVI
-200 ILGTAGTAALVRVM
+200 ILGTAGTATLIRIM

-230 RAKGLTEWQI
+230 RAKGLTEWQVI
-240 IMKYPVR
+240 RKYPVR
-247 YALNPVISLTAYILP
+247 YALNPVISMTAYILP

-269 VLSFVLDL
+269 ILSVVLDL

-287 LTAQDIY
+287 LLAQDVY

-300 LFSGWLTI
+300 LASGWLTI
-308 IGTFGSDLLLA
+308 LGTFVSDLLLA